1 MANGVVGGVMCL
13 ITGARGAKRA
23 VPPWTVS
30 STAGFPDSSGKPA
43 QPGAHATRTSSVRF
57 SVLGDTN
64 LLFKFNGA
72 GRGSV

>member
-1 MANGVVGGVMCL
+1 MANGAVGGVMCL

-30 STAGFPDSSGKPA
+30 STAGFPDSSGKPV
-43 QPGAHATRTSSVRF
+43 QPGAHAPVP
-57 SVLGDTN
+57 GDTN

-72 GRGSV
+72 GRGNV